1 MENSLIE
8 KRKIPA
14 IYRLMKRLYVREM
27 GEVMAQYDL
36 TRMEL
41 DVLIFLDQN
50 PGVDTAA
57 EIVAARCLTKS
68 HVSAAVEHLT
78 QLGLLTQHRDEHNRR
93 KIHLTPTEMAG
104 PVLVLGREASEHIGS
119 MLMNGL
125 TNQEMTDFYNTLNRI
140 AANAEKALENEE
152 N

>member
-1 MENSLIE
+1 MENVLIE

-14 IYRLMKRLYVREM
+14 IYRMMKRLYVREM
-27 GEVMAQYDL
+27 GDVMAQYDL

-57 EIVAARCLTKS
+57 EIVSARCLTKS

-78 QLGLLTQHRDEHNRR
+78 QLGLLTQQRDEHNRR
-93 KIHLTPTEMAG
+93 KIHLTPTELAG
-104 PVLVLGREASEHIGS
+104 PVLALGRDASNHIGS
-119 MLMNGL
+119 ILMAGM
-125 TNQEMTDFYNTLNRI
+125 TEQEMETFYETLNRI
-140 AANAEKALENEE
+140 AANAEKALENDE